1 MEAPVSHGARSLF
14 GLSQRPTES
23 YAEDKHKAS
32 SINDECTIICVYNFI
47 RRPRPLGGI
56 LVEVALLNGIKV
68 ALVGIGNVAS
78 ALVQGLEYYKDAK
91 GNDDF
96 IGLSHPDF
104 AGYHVKDIQFVAAF
118 DVADTKVGRDL
129 SEAIFAAPNN
139 VMRFAQPPA
148 TGIKVLKGPLLDGV
162 DDMLRALVK
171 PSEAKEADV
180 VKVLRD
186 SEAEILVNL
195 LPGSAEQATK
205 YYAQAALDAGC
216 AFINGTPI
224 PIASDLEWSKKFD
237 EMGLPVVGDDIQDQ
251 LGSTV
256 LHRSIL
262 QLLVSRGVK
271 VDKSYQLDVGGG
283 AESLDSH
290 YRGRMRKRGV
300 KSEAI
305 SQDLPY
311 DAPLVAGSS
320 DYVDFMDNSRDSY
333 FYINGRQFG
342 GAPIKIDIRM
352 EVTDGP
358 NAGPI
363 LLDAIRGTKLALK
376 RGQKGALEAISA
388 YGFKMPPT
396 PTTMY
401 RAERWVEE
409 YLLGKRPQ

>member
-1 MEAPVSHGARSLF
+1 LK
-14 GLSQRPTES
+14 
-23 YAEDKHKAS
+23 D
-32 SINDECTIICVYNFI
+32 
-47 RRPRPLGGI
+47 
-56 LVEVALLNGIKV
+56 IKV
-68 ALVGIGNVAS
+68 AIVGVGNVAS
-78 ALVQGLEYYKDAK
+78 ALVQGVEYYKEAKNEEDA
-91 GNDDF
+91 
-96 IGLSHPDF
+96 IGLAHPDF
-104 AGYHVKDIQFVAAF
+104 AGFHVKDIEFVAAF
-118 DVADTKVGRDL
+118 DVADTKVGFDL
-129 SEAIFAAPNN
+129 AEAIFAKPNN
-139 VMRFAQPPA
+139 VMKFTEVSK
-148 TGIKVLKGPLLDGV
+148 TGIKVLKGPMLDGV
-162 DDMLRALVK
+162 DDMLKALVRVTT
-171 PSEAKEADV
+171 AKDADV
-180 VKVLRD
+180 VNELKKTG
-186 SEAEILVNL
+186 AEMLINL
-195 LPGSAEQATK
+195 LPGSAEEATK
-205 YYAQAALDAGC
+205 FYADAALKAGC

-224 PIASDLEWSKKFD
+224 QIASNLEWSKKF
-237 EMGLPVVGDDIQDQ
+237 EEAGLPLVGDDIQDQ

-256 LHRSIL
+256 LHRNIL

-300 KSEAI
+300 KSKAI

-333 FYINGRQFG
+333 FYINGRQYG

-376 RGQKGALEAISA
+376 RGLGGSLESISA

-401 RAERWVEE
+401 RAERMVEE
-409 YLLGKRPQ
+409 ILLGKRRL

>member
-1 MEAPVSHGARSLF
+1 M
-14 GLSQRPTES
+14 
-23 YAEDKHKAS
+23 
-32 SINDECTIICVYNFI
+32 
-47 RRPRPLGGI
+47 
-56 LVEVALLNGIKV
+56 NGIKV

-78 ALVQGLEYYKDAK
+78 ALVQGVEYYRRVKQ
-91 GNDDF
+91 DDELV
-96 IGLSHPDF
+96 GLGHSDF
-104 AGYHVKDIQFVAAF
+104 AGFHVSDVEFVAAF
-118 DVADTKVGRDL
+118 DVTDKKVEKDL
-129 SEAIFAAPNN
+129 SEAIYAQPNN
-139 VMRFAQPPA
+139 VMRFAEVGK
-148 TGIKVLKGPLLDGV
+148 TGITVKRGPLLDGV
-162 DDMLRALVK
+162 DDILRALVQVSDA
-171 PSEAKEADV
+171 SEANIVETLKA
-180 VKVLRD
+180 
-186 SEAEILVNL
+186 SGAEIVVNL
-195 LPGSAEQATK
+195 LPGSAEKATRV
-205 YYAQAALDAGC
+205 YAQAALDAGC

-224 PIASDLEWSKKFD
+224 PIASDPEWNKKFKD
-237 EMGLPVVGDDIQDQ
+237 AGLPLVGDDIQDQ

-262 QLLVSRGVK
+262 QLLVARGVR

-300 KSEAI
+300 KSSAI

-311 DAPLVAGSS
+311 PAPLVAGSS
-320 DYVDFMDNSRDSY
+320 DYVDFMDNARDSY
-333 FYINGRQFG
+333 FYIHGRQFG

-376 RGQKGALEAISA
+376 RGISGSLEAISA

-409 YLLGKRPQ
+409 FLLGKRPT

>member
-1 MEAPVSHGARSLF
+1 M
-14 GLSQRPTES
+14 
-23 YAEDKHKAS
+23 
-32 SINDECTIICVYNFI
+32 
-47 RRPRPLGGI
+47 
-56 LVEVALLNGIKV
+56 NGIKV
-68 ALVGIGNVAS
+68 AIVGVGNVAS
-78 ALVQGLEYYKDAK
+78 ALIQGVEYYKNARTEEETA
-91 GNDDF
+91 
-96 IGLSHPDF
+96 GLSHPDF
-104 AGYHVKDIQFVAAF
+104 AGYHIGDIQFVAAF
-118 DVADTKVGRDL
+118 DVADTKVGFDL
-129 SEAIFAAPNN
+129 SEAIFAKPNN
-139 VMRFAQPPA
+139 VMKFNEIPK

-162 DDMLRALVK
+162 DDILKALVRV
-171 PSEAKEADV
+171 SDASEADV
-180 VKVLRD
+180 VKVLKE
-186 SEAEILVNL
+186 SGAEILINL

-205 YYAQAALDAGC
+205 YYADIALKAGC
-216 AFINGTPI
+216 AFINGAPI
-224 PIASDLEWSKKFD
+224 PIASDLEWSKKF
-237 EMGLPVVGDDIQDQ
+237 EEAGIPLVGDDIQDQ

-256 LHRSIL
+256 LHRNIL

-376 RGQKGALEAISA
+376 RGIAGSLESISA

-409 YLLGKRPQ
+409 FLLGKRKL